1 MIFDEGDT
9 DIDAL
14 GSYDQR
20 GLEAPG
26 RKIGASWDLAVP
38 PLHWPALRT
47 AATQGQGAFDAHL
60 VAAAWIQPEAK
71 VLYASL
77 PQAWREAVRRGA
89 LGLAP

>member
-47 AATQGQGAFDAHL
+47 AAAQGQAAFDAHL
-60 VAAAWIQPEAK
+60 QAAPWIQAEAK
-71 VLYASL
+71 ALYASL

>member
-9 DIDAL
+9 DIDAI
-14 GSYDQR
+14 GEFDQR
-20 GLEAPG
+20 GLGAPG

-47 AATQGQGAFDAHL
+47 AAAQGQGAFDAHL
-60 VAAAWIQPEAK
+60 AAAAWIQPEAK
-71 VLYASL
+71 ALYASL
-77 PQAWREAVRRGA
+77 PQAWREAARRGA